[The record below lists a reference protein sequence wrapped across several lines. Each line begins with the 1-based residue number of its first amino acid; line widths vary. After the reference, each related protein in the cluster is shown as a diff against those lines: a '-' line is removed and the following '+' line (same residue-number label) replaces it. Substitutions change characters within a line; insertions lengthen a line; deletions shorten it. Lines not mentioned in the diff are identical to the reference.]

1 MAHPSVVMPGA
12 IPRDRTVGGLIQGE
26 EFSSPY
32 SFSDGRSCAA
42 RAFLTMARAFAV
54 RYDKT
59 SKPQKL
65 VEIRVI
71 AT

>member
-1 MAHPSVVMPGA
+1 MPGA
-12 IPRDRTVGGLIQGE
+12 IPRNRPVGGLIQGE
-26 EFSSPY
+26 EISSPY
-32 SFSDGRSCAA
+32 SFSADRSCAA
-42 RAFLTMARAFAV
+42 RAFLTRARAFAV

-71 AT
+71 TT